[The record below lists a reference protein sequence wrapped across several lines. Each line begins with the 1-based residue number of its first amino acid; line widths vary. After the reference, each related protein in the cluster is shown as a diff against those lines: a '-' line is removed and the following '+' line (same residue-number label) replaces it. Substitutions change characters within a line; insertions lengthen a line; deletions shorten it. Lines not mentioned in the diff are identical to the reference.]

1 MRYLKRQ
8 NLNRRIANDTT
19 LYSDVANANVYIAPT
34 GNGSVVIPV
43 GTTAQ
48 RPGSPTNGMM
58 RYNTDVTTNGE
69 VEIYQN
75 GKWRSLRFREATQ
88 IIQQNLGAGDGT
100 TTLFGPLNSTYYN
113 PSNISS
119 DVSSFGGQNILVV
132 VENVFQLSSTNY
144 TVVQN
149 PSVTGETYNAFI
161 SQQATSGNSTIYFN
175 TSLNITGASG
185 NATTATL
192 TFSTQSA
199 NPFAVGSSIVVTGI
213 TPTGYNGTF
222 TVTAVTTGSVSYANT
237 TTATYQNGG
246 NITAA
251 NPYPAVFPAVNIVGA
266 AVSGT
271 GIQSST
277 IISSYATD
285 PATDALISIT
295 LSKTV
300 NATIAVN
307 SDITIIEATQAATG
321 YYLSF
326 TSAVP
331 YGKTVTALLGFDQ

>member
-1 MRYLKRQ
+1 M
-8 NLNRRIANDTT
+8 
-19 LYSDVANANVYIAPT
+19 
-34 GNGSVVIPV
+34 
-43 GTTAQ
+43 
-48 RPGSPTNGMM
+48 
-58 RYNTDVTTNGE
+58 
-69 VEIYQN
+69 
-75 GKWRSLRFREATQ
+75 
-88 IIQQNLGAGDGT
+88 
-100 TTLFGPLNSTYYN
+100 
-113 PSNISS
+113 
-119 DVSSFGGQNILVV
+119 
-132 VENVFQLSSTNY
+132 
-144 TVVQN
+144 
-149 PSVTGETYNAFI
+149 
-161 SQQATSGNSTIYFN
+161 
-175 TSLNITGASG
+175 
-185 NATTATL
+185 
-192 TFSTQSA
+192 
-199 NPFAVGSSIVVTGI
+199 
-213 TPTGYNGTF
+213 
-222 TVTAVTTGSVSYANT
+222 TAVTTGSVSYANT